1 MKSIKISFLLFLI
14 TLSSFAQE
22 NIPKEPKWIWY
33 PGDFEVWLHTVV
45 GGRRQE
51 RGQPYPPFWR
61 MDSHYGVVIFMKKYN
76 NPKPETI
83 QIYADG
89 RYQIR
94 LDGEIMYN
102 FDPLDLQLPAGNHSI
117 DIMVE
122 NYKCVPSLLVTG
134 KEFLTDDSWQV
145 TNQNQKFYNA
155 ASGTFSDP
163 HFPPS
168 SFHLSLTPVNS
179 RIIEKSSNSMLV
191 DFGKE
196 TFGKVIVENV
206 KGRGKLKLYYGE
218 TRQEALA
225 ETLAETFDYIEVN
238 RLAAANDT
246 TAARAF
252 RFIYLVCDQS
262 VTADKIYSSL

>member
-1 MKSIKISFLLFLI
+1 
-14 TLSSFAQE
+14 
-22 NIPKEPKWIWY
+22 
-33 PGDFEVWLHTVV
+33 
-45 GGRRQE
+45 
-51 RGQPYPPFWR
+51 
-61 MDSHYGVVIFMKKYN
+61 
-76 NPKPETI
+76 
-83 QIYADG
+83 
-89 RYQIR
+89 
-94 LDGEIMYN
+94 MYN
-102 FDPLDLQLPAGNHSI
+102 FDPLDFQLPAGNHSI
-117 DIMVE
+117 DVMVE

-163 HFPPS
+163 QFPPS
-168 SFHLSLTPVNS
+168 TFHLSLTPVTS

-206 KGRGKLKLYYGE
+206 KGRGMLKLYYGE

-238 RLAAANDT
+238 RMA
-246 TAARAF
+246 
-252 RFIYLVCDQS
+252 
-262 VTADKIYSSL
+262 SSK